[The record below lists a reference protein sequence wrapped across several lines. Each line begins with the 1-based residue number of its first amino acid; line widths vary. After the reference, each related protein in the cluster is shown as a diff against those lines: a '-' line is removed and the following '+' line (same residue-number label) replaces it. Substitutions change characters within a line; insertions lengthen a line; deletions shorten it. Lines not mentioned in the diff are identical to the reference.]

1 MYITGILFILYCY
14 FFSIYPE
21 TYNNLIDLLNRARII
36 AYPKSWYATRI
47 IRVGEGSG
55 TLYLRLG
62 AVLFGSVG
70 CVLFGLE
77 LFLCLESSYC
87 KRPETTILKW
97 VCAIVFTFLQMHF
110 IFCNS
115 KVSLDNSRKIAKFG
129 MMHLVSVNLWT
140 WFRFVLAKQ
149 QAKVAKKHKRSI
161 GYAHAA
167 ANYSKDSP
175 GSSENFTFDDDLINM
190 TINAILNFNSTGDVQ
205 APPTKPTYNGDIRS
219 SIIANGRI
227 FALDHF
233 GDVATFLTT
242 CLIEYS
248 LISAAVM
255 FVQWKSIGEE
265 HVIKVSKRKSKMRID
280 CSSSSSGMFAGIM
293 FLITTFVSMG
303 MYTIFETLRNNSSAM
318 MVFGVV
324 DLLMFS
330 TALIACVIGL
340 WRVRKLQYRP
350 HIRSEAIDEILLVMG
365 VIGEIIYCS
374 VGMDSFV
381 AEKGIRNETG
391 KILPAIVFC
400 FRFAQVIFQ
409 AAFILILSR
418 LRCISP
424 YAMKNKPGKQII
436 TFLLVTNVTL
446 FIFQTYEGM
455 KPTFGMSPNLSLTYT
470 YIIYSVAPLLV
481 FYRFHSSVCFAEI
494 WKLTYSGKEI
504 SSGMSVDGRSDS
516 LTTIGTCYD
525 TRPVCSNPLSTE
537 PSAESTCHSANGF
550 LLSPPRHVRHQPA
563 GTSAPVSFELRLSND
578 DEITDA
584 DSYL

>member
-374 VGMDSFV
+374 VGRLTKHLHSPPPNNDSQGMDSFV

-504 SSGMSVDGRSDS
+504 SSGHATIPGLFAAIPYLRSPLPS
-516 LTTIGTCYD
+516 LPVTPQTASSCHLHD
-525 TRPVCSNPLSTE
+525 TSDINPLGL
-537 PSAESTCHSANGF
+537 PLPFHSNFG
-550 LLSPPRHVRHQPA
+550 SQM
-563 GTSAPVSFELRLSND
+563 TMK
-578 DEITDA
+578 
-584 DSYL
+584 